1 MAHQNRRS
9 RRQFC
14 KDAAAAV
21 VTSGSMAVL
30 SGFGLTGCS
39 RKSGPVSG
47 RKPNVILVVTDDQ
60 GYGDVGA
67 HGSPYVRTPTLDAL
81 HAQSVRLTNFHTDP
95 CCSPTRASLLTG
107 QYSARTGVWHTI
119 SGRSLLA
126 RDRTTMADL
135 FHAAGYRTG
144 IFGKWHLGE
153 NYPFRPQD
161 RGFEETLIHRGG
173 AVGSGPDYW
182 GNDYYD
188 DTYLRNGEYRKYE
201 GYCNTVW
208 FDEAIRFVRTNR
220 DRPFFC
226 YLPTNIPHAPL
237 NVDDRYAQ
245 PYRSKVSD
253 RLAHYYGMLTKF
265 DEDLARLLAELQ
277 ALGLEDNTI
286 FIYMSDNGSGP
297 WYGGIVI
304 DMDNGYVLEGY
315 SAGMRGGKIWG
326 YENAHRVPCYVRWPR
341 GGIGGGKDMDGLTAH
356 FDLLPTLADACG
368 LTVPSG
374 TVLDG
379 TSLLS
384 QLRDLA
390 SKEPD
395 RTLFV
400 HNQRVDFPVKGKEF
414 QVLTDRWRLIQPAR
428 QDEEEVKTSG
438 ALQDTPDSLELY
450 DIRVDPGQRRDVAAE
465 HPAVVAE
472 LRRRYE
478 AWWES
483 ISEKFDDY
491 NDIVIGSAQENPAV
505 LYVHDAHRKD
515 NRQVWVVEVERSG
528 EYRFRSFRWNPES
541 GKRILETRE
550 GSAAADSAEAWLRV
564 GSVER
569 TSRVRPESTAVEFK
583 VHLTAGR
590 TCLET
595 WFMPIGSDKPWSAA
609 AISVERIGPADLL
622 ETAAYHASDPNVLL
636 R

>member
-1 MAHQNRRS
+1 MAHHDRRS
-9 RRQFC
+9 RRQFLRN
-14 KDAAAAV
+14 AGAAAV
-21 VTSGSMAVL
+21 TCGSMAVL
-30 SGFGLTGCS
+30 SGFGLTGCR
-39 RKSGPVSG
+39 RKSGPASG

-60 GYGDVGA
+60 GFGDVGA

-107 QYSARTGVWHTI
+107 QYSTRSGVWHTI
-119 SGRSLLA
+119 GGRSLLA

-135 FHAAGYRTG
+135 FRAAGYRTG

-173 AVGSGPDYW
+173 AVGAAPDYW

-188 DTYLRNGEYRKYE
+188 DTYVRNGENRKYE

-208 FDEAIRFVRTNR
+208 FDEAIRFIRTNR
-220 DRPFFC
+220 DRSFFC

-253 RLAHYYGMLTKF
+253 RLARYYGMLTKF
-265 DEDLARLLAELQ
+265 DEDLARLLAELR
-277 ALGLEDNTI
+277 ALRLEDDTI
-286 FIYMSDNGSGP
+286 LIYMSDNGPCP

-304 DMDNGYVLEGY
+304 DDDGYVLEGY

-326 YENAHRVPCYVRWPR
+326 YENAHRTPCYVRWPG
-341 GGIGGGKDMDGLTAH
+341 GGIGGGKDVDSLTAH
-356 FDLLPTLADACG
+356 FDLLPTLAESCG
-368 LTVPSG
+368 LKVPSG
-374 TVLDG
+374 TVFDG

-384 QLRDLA
+384 RLRDPGLRG
-390 SKEPD
+390 PD

-414 QVLTDRWRLIQPAR
+414 QVLTDRWRLIRPPR
-428 QDEEEVKTSG
+428 QASEVVTASG
-438 ALQDTPDSLELY
+438 VPPDPQEGLELY
-450 DIRVDPGQRRDVAAE
+450 DIRADPGQRRDVAAG

-478 AWWES
+478 VWWES

-491 NDIVIGSAQENPAV
+491 SDIVIGSDHENPAV
-505 LYVHDAHRKD
+505 LYGHDAHRKD
-515 NRQVWVVEVERSG
+515 VRQVWVVEVERPG
-528 EYRFRSFRWNPES
+528 EYRFRSFRWPPES

-550 GSAAADSAEAWLRV
+550 GSAAADSAEALLRV
-564 GSVER
+564 GNVER
-569 TSRVRPESTAVEFK
+569 TSPVCPELTTVEFA

-609 AISVERIGPADLL
+609 AISVERIGPADDR
-622 ETAAYHASDPNVLL
+622 ETAAYRASDPNKLL